1 MPVFEYTALNEKG
14 KKLRG
19 IIDAQSSGAARQKLR
34 ESNIYLI
41 ELQESSGK
49 KKESLL
55 QRVAGGFFGKSG
67 SREVTV
73 MTRQLATLLGASMAF
88 KRGAHL
94 GMTFI
99 DGLLPPKGRRI
110 ISLFVAACG
119 VGLFAILFC
128 YGVDMVIQEYESE
141 MVTYSMALPMWW
153 FGLSVPIGSLLV
165 IIRVIQAACQELR
178 ALNQKMGG

>member
-1 MPVFEYTALNEKG
+1 MRYLDKIEEYLCAFLIALMATLAFANVIVRYLTDQSLAFTEE
-14 KKLRG
+14 L
-19 IIDAQSSGAARQKLR
+19 IINLF
-34 ESNIYLI
+34 
-41 ELQESSGK
+41 
-49 KKESLL
+49 
-55 QRVAGGFFGKSG
+55 V
-67 SREVTV
+67 
-73 MTRQLATLLGASMAF
+73 LATLLGASMAF

-99 DGLLPPKGRRI
+99 DNMLPPRALRW
-110 ISLFVAACG
+110 VAGLVAVCG
-119 VGLFAILFC
+119 VVLFAILFY
-128 YGVDMVIQEYESE
+128 YGVDMVIQEYESG

>member
-1 MPVFEYTALNEKG
+1 MRYLDLFEEYLCAFLIALMATLAFANVIVRYLSDQSLAFTEE
-14 KKLRG
+14 L
-19 IIDAQSSGAARQKLR
+19 IINLF
-34 ESNIYLI
+34 
-41 ELQESSGK
+41 
-49 KKESLL
+49 
-55 QRVAGGFFGKSG
+55 V
-67 SREVTV
+67 
-73 MTRQLATLLGASMAF
+73 LATLLGTSMAF

-99 DGLLPPKGRRI
+99 DNLLSPRALRWVAGLVAVSGVA
-110 ISLFVAACG
+110 LFV
-119 VGLFAILFC
+119 ILFY
-128 YGVDMVIQEYESE
+128 YGVDMVIQEYESG